1 MFSVLPD
8 GDTVEETEQSGA
20 AGAYE
25 SDADGGDESDADG
38 GDESDADSDD
48 ELDADDLPEPGEF

>member
-1 MFSVLPD
+1 MLPD
-8 GDTVEETEQSGA
+8 GDAVEETDQSGA
-20 AGAYE
+20 AGAY
-25 SDADGGDESDADG
+25 ESDADG